1 MRKVDVERRRGCRP
15 VACGGSGW
23 FEEVQLKVVRGLG
36 SIHRRRHGRQP
47 RCCLEWTA
55 DFRDE
60 SRKER
65 ICATLQVRNGNCVRR
80 QCIGCSSSSLCLV
93 QDLPDG
99 GAAGRAGL
107 FHLTSLNVASTA
119 CPTTPHHL
127 HRRSRQFLIT
137 IFPRTPRSCSTNTD
151 GMRERTCTV
160 IEDALCPII
169 TLCALRHAS

>member
-107 FHLTSLNVASTA
+107 FHLTSTLVFERGIDRLSYN
-119 CPTTPHHL
+119 TT
-127 HRRSRQFLIT
+127 S
-137 IFPRTPRSCSTNTD
+137 PRS
-151 GMRERTCTV
+151 
-160 IEDALCPII
+160 
-169 TLCALRHAS
+169 TLEAILDNHLP